1 MQEEFIKSLDHTH
14 THTPHRLPAESRC
27 CPHLWPGWWEGAGQ
41 QAGCVSPSGLYRGRR
56 EEDSLASAP
65 CKGLSGLLRPTP
77 WPHPTPP
84 HGPGSLHQATLRSTL
99 TSPCPSHLQTPTA
112 MMWPGG
118 QVGTPAVLTVE
129 ATAGK
134 PAPHGADSTDG
145 ETDSK
150 HISKARRGEK
160 EKGGSVRDSHL

>member
-1 MQEEFIKSLDHTH
+1 
-14 THTPHRLPAESRC
+14 
-27 CPHLWPGWWEGAGQ
+27 
-41 QAGCVSPSGLYRGRR
+41 
-56 EEDSLASAP
+56 
-65 CKGLSGLLRPTP
+65 
-77 WPHPTPP
+77 
-84 HGPGSLHQATLRSTL
+84 
-99 TSPCPSHLQTPTA
+99 

-134 PAPHGADSTDG
+134 PAPHGADGTDG

-150 HISKARRGEK
+150 HIRKARRGEK